1 MTLVEIISSSVGSLT
16 NPTKL
21 ARTFVSKGDKTISD
35 KTISTY
41 LNYLEDAFLIE
52 KAQRYDVKGKK
63 YIDSPVKYYFV
74 DTGIRN
80 SLINFRQLEPNH
92 LMENI
97 IFTELLRRGFST
109 DVGVVEKRTVGADGR
124 KEYKQL
130 EIDFVANL
138 GSKRYYLQSAYQ
150 MDSEQKQQQ
159 ELQSFHNIEDSFQK
173 FFITYDN
180 SPSWQDEDGIHHL
193 NIYDFLLSDESL
205 ER

>member
-21 ARTFVSKGDKTISD
+21 AHTFVGKGDRTISD

-80 SLINFRQLEPNH
+80 SLINFRQLEPSH

-130 EIDFVANL
+130 EVDFVANL